1 MNKLKGRNYS
11 ENLLRLLQNRAVRLQ
26 RDICE
31 IMKREIKRIKLSLRI
46 SITILRRE
54 IDCKQLIRHFYSTE
68 YLSLLL
74 Q

>member
-26 RDICE
+26 RDFCE